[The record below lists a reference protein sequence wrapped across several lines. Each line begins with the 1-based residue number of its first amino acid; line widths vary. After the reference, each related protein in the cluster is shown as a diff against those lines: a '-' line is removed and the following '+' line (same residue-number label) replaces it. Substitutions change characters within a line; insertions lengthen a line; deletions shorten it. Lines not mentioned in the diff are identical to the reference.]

1 MLARNSKPPSSG
13 WATSKVLSAGAALRF
28 AAPVLLLAAALSAA
42 GAVLSGAVV
51 ENRTSRPLARA
62 KVTLSAPGLAPMI
75 TLTDTAGLFTFR
87 DLPAGAY
94 LVAAEREG
102 FAPRTYGQRR
112 FGEPGSP
119 IALQADSHFAVELRL
134 VRLGAVS
141 GEVVDENQVGLAG
154 VTVAAYPVGRRRQ
167 AAGAAQTDD
176 RGVFRIAGLKPGRY
190 WLRTA
195 AKQLD
200 GGEGLL
206 ATYYGQSVSAR
217 EAIAVQV
224 KLDEEVDQIR
234 ITPLAGRLA
243 SLEVRVRGG
252 PAERVL
258 LVGEAERRESQPAP
272 DGRFQF
278 GEVEPGSYALLAEGA
293 GRTGYAEIEM
303 GPEDRS
309 VTLELGPPPVLEV
322 RCAPLRGERVDLR
335 AVSVFLRRKFDGE
348 AGRRIQCG
356 ERASWEP
363 GLWELAVATPP
374 EFYVASVLDAE
385 RGADLAELRML
396 PGQTTVV
403 HIHLSARPASIEGTV
418 RTADGAEAPSAP
430 VLLRAADPELAQ
442 RLGGVRMARTDG
454 QGKFRIAGLPPGR
467 YELLSSYQAHEAED
481 GLGRP
486 GAATAVRLEEGERA
500 ELDLVLASI
509 E

>member
-1 MLARNSKPPSSG
+1 MPARNSKPPSSG
-13 WATSKVLSAGAALRF
+13 WAKSKVLSARAALRL
-28 AAPVLLLAAALSAA
+28 AAPVLLLAAGLPAA
-42 GAVLSGAVV
+42 SAVLSGAVV

-62 KVTLSAPGLAPMI
+62 KVTLSGPGLAPVT
-75 TLTDTAGLFTFR
+75 TLTDTAGLFVFR

-94 LVAAEREG
+94 LVTAEREG

-112 FGEPGSP
+112 FGDPGSP
-119 IALQADSHFAVELRL
+119 IALAADSHFTVELRL

-154 VTVAAYPVGRRRQ
+154 VTVAAYPVGRRWQ
-167 AAGAAQTDD
+167 AAGAARTDD

-190 WLRTA
+190 LVRTA
-195 AKQLD
+195 ARQLD
-200 GGEGLL
+200 GGAGLL
-206 ATYYGQSVSAR
+206 ATYYGQSASAR
-217 EAIAVQV
+217 EAVAVEI
-224 KLDEEVDQIR
+224 KLDEEVEHVR

-243 SLEVRVRGG
+243 NLEVRLHGG

-322 RCAPLRGERVDLR
+322 RCAPLRGEPVDLR
-335 AVSVFLRRKFDGE
+335 AVSVFLRRKYGDEG
-348 AGRRIQCG
+348 GRRIQCG
-356 ERASWEP
+356 ERASWEA
-363 GLWELAVATPP
+363 GRWELAVATPP

-385 RGADLAELRML
+385 RGAELAEVRLL
-396 PGQTTVV
+396 PGQTTAV
-403 HIHLSARPASIEGTV
+403 HIRVSARPASIEGTV
-418 RTADGAEAPSAP
+418 RTADGAEAPAAP

-442 RLGGVRMARTDG
+442 RLGGVRMAKTDG
-454 QGKFRIAGLPPGR
+454 EGKFRIAGLPPGR
-467 YELLSSYQAHEAED
+467 YKVASSYQLSEAED
-481 GLGRP
+481 GLGEP
-486 GAATAVRLEEGERA
+486 GIGTTVTLEEGEQA
-500 ELDLVLASI
+500 KLDLVLAPI